1 MKFSFVVG
9 LLYVYFSL
17 CCNVLCAN
25 DIYFSKLGMSQ
36 GLSHP
41 SVMSIYQ
48 DELGSFWF
56 GTREGL
62 NCYNQNGMQVFI
74 PEPDNPNSLC
84 GERIRQ
90 ICGDKNGKVFILT
103 NRGISEY
110 NLKTNTFLT
119 LKDNVCTSISYGYN
133 QLWIAE
139 YNGLFDYKDGL
150 IEKFFQFPSQVNI
163 SAIRELKNGSLV
175 IGTFSSGVYY
185 LDRKKRVT
193 QLLPDIGR
201 VSVIYEDS
209 KNDIWIG
216 SYTKGLYCF
225 QDTRLVEH
233 YCTAALK
240 EECRLSSDFVRDICE
255 DNNGDIWIGTSLGIN
270 RLNEDRQHLYFFDE
284 EEGRD
289 SRKLSDRSIWSLYKD
304 VQGTIWVGTYYG
316 GVNYFNPEIKLY
328 NYLDLQYP
336 GKVKNSASIVGSIIE
351 DEHENLF
358 LCTEGE
364 GVIYYDIKK
373 KQCQQY
379 TIKNP
384 RNQHLFKSNIKAAY
398 YDKSKRILWL
408 GLHFGGLCK
417 FNMLTREYT
426 IFDEY
431 QYVWDAVGD
440 AASVRVIK
448 PYGKDFLL
456 VGTHSGLYLFNTQTN
471 KFSLF
476 SKQLHKYNPFIVDIL
491 FDKKQ
496 NLWVAGKGLLYFNV
510 KTGEV
515 KEYLYDPKKE
525 NSLSSNNME
534 KLFLDSQNRLWVTT
548 GGGGLNLYDEKND
561 YFHRFDQ
568 RSCGLKNNYIG
579 NVAESRN
586 GHLILLHTEGISLF
600 DPRNKKVYNYGI
612 ENGFPLSSAYGGDI
626 CITSDGQ
633 IYLSGIDGVVSFTE
647 KDLKQEYI
655 PFKIEF
661 QELLVNNCKIV
672 PGDSTGI
679 LKSTLAYTKKIDLKY
694 DQTILSISFISDNYI
709 SSNRCIYEYQM
720 SGLSNQWV
728 KIPPHIYSL
737 NFMHLAEGDYT
748 LKIRGKW
755 EGSQQIACEKQ
766 LLIHVSPPF
775 YRSWWAYLV
784 YILVIISL
792 IYVYLCSA
800 KSKLLLKT
808 SLEYEKKEKDRIE
821 QTNQSKLRFFTNI
834 SHEFRTPLTLIL
846 GQVDILLQ
854 TSRVS
859 PVVYRKILAIKRN
872 ASHMQNLIT
881 ELLEFRKYE
890 QGHLILKV
898 SRININDFLDEMYV
912 SFTELARLR
921 NITFK
926 LGKAEKDVF
935 IWIDPLQMQKVFYN
949 LISNAFKFTSEQGCV
964 IIEVKEMD
972 EQVLISVKD
981 NGIGISRE
989 HIDKI
994 FERFYQVDNNVQVS
1008 DMTPGTGIGLALSKL
1023 IVEAHSGSISVS
1035 SVPEVESCFVV
1046 SLRKGNT
1053 HFKPSE
1059 ISETRNTDQICIKE
1073 ISESEDGIIS
1083 EIVGELGI
1091 CDNSSKPTILI
1102 VEDNMEL
1109 RLMLK
1114 EIFSPVYDVI
1124 LAVDGKDGY
1133 EKVETLQPD
1142 IVLSDIM
1149 MPFMSGSELCRK
1161 IKENRDLC
1169 HIPVVLLTAR
1179 TTIESNIEG
1188 LKNGADDYITKP
1200 FNVETL
1206 IIRCN
1211 NLVNNRRV
1219 LQKKFSCQPDT
1230 SAKVLATNKQD
1241 LIFIEKVCSVIEKH
1255 IDDPEFDVPVLYTEL
1270 NMGRTKLFAKLKGIA
1285 GQTPNDFILNVKLKK
1300 ASVFLRNNM
1309 EMSVADI
1316 AYALGFGSPKYFG
1329 KCFKDQ
1335 FGVSPTTYR
1344 KNSSS

>member
-1 MKFSFVVG
+1 MKFFVVG
-9 LLYVYFSL
+9 LLSVYFSL
-17 CCNVLCAN
+17 YCNALCA
-25 DIYFSKLGMSQ
+25 DEVYFSRLGMSQ

-62 NCYNQNGMQVFI
+62 NRYDQNGIQVFT
-74 PEPDNPNSLC
+74 PEPGNLNSLC

-90 ICGDKNGKVFILT
+90 ICGDKNGSVFILT

-110 NLKTNTFLT
+110 NLKTNAFLT
-119 LKDNVCTSISYGYN
+119 LKDNVCTAISYGYN
-133 QLWIAE
+133 RLWIAE
-139 YNGLFDYKDGL
+139 YNRLFVYKDGC
-150 IEKFFQFPSQVNI
+150 IEKFFQFPDQVNI
-163 SAIRELKNGSLV
+163 SAIKELKNGCLV
-175 IGTFSSGVYY
+175 VGTFSSGVYY
-185 LDRKKRVT
+185 LDKKKRIT
-193 QLLPDIGR
+193 QLLSDIGR
-201 VSVIYEDS
+201 VSVIYEDL
-209 KNDIWIG
+209 KNDLWIG
-216 SYTKGLYCF
+216 SYTKGLYYF

-240 EECRLSSDFVRDICE
+240 GECRLSSDFVRDICE

-270 RLNEDRQHLYFFDE
+270 RLSEDRQHLYFFDKE
-284 EEGRD
+284 GGRD
-289 SRKLSDRSIWSLYKD
+289 SRKLSDCSVWSLYKD

-336 GKVKNSASIVGSIIE
+336 GKVKNSASIVGCIIE

-364 GVIYYDIKK
+364 GVIYYDVKK
-373 KQCQQY
+373 KQCEQY
-379 TIKNP
+379 SIKNP
-384 RNQHLFKSNIKAAY
+384 RNQYLFKSNIKAAY
-398 YDKSKRILWL
+398 YDKNKRILWL

-417 FNMLTREYT
+417 FNMSTREYT

-431 QYVWDAVGD
+431 QYSWNAVGD
-440 AASVRVIK
+440 AASVRAIK
-448 PYGKDFLL
+448 PYGKDSLL
-456 VGTHSGLYLFNTQTN
+456 VGTHSGLYLFNTRTN
-471 KFSLF
+471 DFTLF
-476 SKQLHKYNPFIVDIL
+476 SEHLHKYNPFVVDIL

-510 KTGEV
+510 KTGEIR
-515 KEYLYDPKKE
+515 EYLYDPKKE

-561 YFHRFDQ
+561 CFHRFDQ

-579 NVAESRN
+579 NIAESRN

-600 DPRNKKVYNYGI
+600 DPRNRKVYNYGI

-626 CITSDGQ
+626 HITSDGQ

-655 PFKIEF
+655 PFRVEF
-661 QELLVNNCKIV
+661 QELMVNNCKIV

-679 LKSTLAYTKKIDLKY
+679 LKSVLAYTKKIDLKY

-709 SSNRCIYEYQM
+709 SSNRCVYEYQM
-720 SGLSNQWV
+720 FGLSNQWV

-748 LKIRGKW
+748 LKIRGRW
-755 EGSQQIACEKQ
+755 EGTQQIASEKQ

-775 YRSWWAYLV
+775 YKSWWAYLI
-784 YILVIISL
+784 YIFVIISL
-792 IYVYLCSA
+792 IWVYLSSA

-846 GQVDILLQ
+846 GQVDMLLQ

-872 ASHMQNLIT
+872 ASHMQSLIT

-898 SRININDFLDEMYV
+898 SQININDFLDEIYV
-912 SFTELARLR
+912 SFIELARLR

-926 LGKAEKDVF
+926 LEKTEKDIFV
-935 IWIDPLQMQKVFYN
+935 WIDPLQMQKVFYN
-949 LISNAFKFTSEQGCV
+949 LISNAFKFTSFQGSV
-964 IIEVKEMD
+964 TIK
-972 EQVLISVKD
+972 VLESDKDVSVSVTD
-981 NGIGISRE
+981 SGIGISPE

-994 FERFYQVDNNVQVS
+994 FDRFYQVDNGMQVS
-1008 DMTPGTGIGLALSKL
+1008 DMTLGTGIGLALSKM
-1023 IVEAHSGSISVS
+1023 IVDAHSGHISVTS
-1035 SVPEVESCFVV
+1035 TPGVQSCFTV
-1046 SLRKGNT
+1046 SILKGKE
-1053 HFKPSE
+1053 HFDVSEIHNDADIKQDCDCIGQLSQSDMDFIVDIIHENDMSDKEKPS
-1059 ISETRNTDQICIKE
+1059 
-1073 ISESEDGIIS
+1073 
-1083 EIVGELGI
+1083 
-1091 CDNSSKPTILI
+1091 ILI
-1102 VEDNMEL
+1102 VEDNPEL
-1109 RLMLK
+1109 RFMLRDV
-1114 EIFSPVYDVI
+1114 FSSVYSVI
-1124 LAVDGKDGY
+1124 LAVDGIDGL
-1133 EKVETLQPD
+1133 EKVNEWHPD
-1142 IVLSDIM
+1142 IVLSDVM
-1149 MPFMSGSELCRK
+1149 MPRLSGFDMCQK
-1161 IKENRDLC
+1161 IKSNLDTC

-1200 FNVETL
+1200 FNIRTL
-1206 IIRCN
+1206 VVRCN
-1211 NLVNNRRV
+1211 NLINNRRI
-1219 LQKKFSCQPDT
+1219 LQDKFSKHPDS
-1230 SAKVLATNKQD
+1230 SAKVLATNEQD
-1241 LIFIEKVCSVIEKH
+1241 MAFIERVCAVIEKY
-1255 IDDPEFDVPVLYTEL
+1255 IDDPEFDVPTLCSEL
-1270 NMGRTKLFAKLKGIA
+1270 NMGRTKLFSKMKGISA
-1285 GQTPNDFILNVKLKK
+1285 QTPNDFILNIRLKK
-1300 ASVFLRNNM
+1300 ASFYLR
-1309 EMSVADI
+1309 EKPDMSIADI
-1316 AYALGFGSPKYFG
+1316 TYALGFSSPKYFS

-1335 FGVSPTTYR
+1335 FGVAPTIYR
-1344 KNSSS
+1344 KETH